1 MKRITSIIAA
11 LGVLAVF
18 SASPAPAEAGHRY
31 FSSYGNSYGNGYS
44 HSHSHSHVN
53 HTAYQ
58 RWLSHHNAHRYP
70 TSHYG
75 YQRSYNNLNHGAYH
89 GGMIHRSSYRP
100 SFGIS
105 VGRSGFGLYRS
116 SYGRGGSRGFSFSFG
131 R

>member
-1 MKRITSIIAA
+1 MKRIASIIAA

-31 FSSYGNSYGNGYS
+31 FSSHG
-44 HSHSHSHVN
+44 HSHGHSHVN

-58 RWLSHHNAHRYP
+58 RWLTHHNAHRYP
-70 TSHYG
+70 MSHYSH
-75 YQRSYNNLNHGAYH
+75 QPLYNNLNHGAYH
-89 GGMIHRSSYRP
+89 GRVIHHSSHRP

-116 SYGRGGSRGFSFSFG
+116 SYGHGGSRGFSFSFG

>member
-1 MKRITSIIAA
+1 MKRIASIIAA

-75 YQRSYNNLNHGAYH
+75 YQPLYNNLNHGAYH
-89 GGMIHRSSYRP
+89 GRTTHRSSYRP
-100 SFGIS
+100 SFGIN

>member
-1 MKRITSIIAA
+1 MKRIASIIAA

-31 FSSYGNSYGNGYS
+31 FSSYGHG

-53 HTAYQ
+53 QTAYQ
-58 RWLSHHNAHRYP
+58 RWLVHHNAHRYP
-70 TSHYG
+70 MSHYG
-75 YQRSYNNLNHGAYH
+75 YQRSYNNQYHGAYH
-89 GGMIHRSSYRP
+89 GGVIHRSSNRP